1 MTNEQDP
8 NQGIHAGDSAA
19 GDPENIGDTTPLDP
33 TALDPKTEALV
44 ISVLASLPPLEM
56 PQDVHQRLLAAIEA
70 EPNPYAAESTGGAP
84 YESALPAQRNRRS
97 SWFAGVAGIAAVSV
111 LGLVIG
117 TSVLGGESG
126 PAAPITAA
134 AIPMSAT
141 TNQYQKETF
150 TQQVAAALPRWRSAA
165 KSVDSTANPEPT
177 VITSASPGAPNG
189 TSTSSASPSPS
200 NSLRVGRVDIR
211 LREQV
216 TACLSQISERAPMH
230 VEIASYRATPTTPVE
245 AIAVA
250 AVSGANESVDVYA
263 IKVTCADG
271 DPQLVREHVTL
282 HTK

>member
-8 NQGIHAGDSAA
+8 NQGTHAGDSAA
-19 GDPENIGDTTPLDP
+19 GDPENIGDPTPLDP
-33 TALDPKTEALV
+33 KIEALV
-44 ISVLASLPPLEM
+44 ISALASLPSLEM

-70 EPNPYAAESTGGAP
+70 EPNPYAAGSPGGAP
-84 YESALPAQRNRRS
+84 YVSALPTQRNRRS
-97 SWFAGVAGIAAVSV
+97 SWFAGVAGIAAISV

-117 TSVLGGESG
+117 TSVLDGESG

-150 TQQVAAALPRWRSAA
+150 TKQAAAALPGWRSAA
-165 KSVDSTANPEPT
+165 KAFDSTANPEPT
-177 VITSASPGAPNG
+177 VI
-189 TSTSSASPSPS
+189 SSAGPSPS
-200 NSLRVGRVDIR
+200 NSLQTGQVDIR

-216 TACLSQISERAPMH
+216 AACLSQISERAPIH
-230 VEIASYRATPTTPVE
+230 VEIASYRATPSAPVE

-271 DPQLVREHVTL
+271 DPHLVREHVTL
-282 HTK
+282 NTK

>member
-8 NQGIHAGDSAA
+8 NQGTHAGDSAA
-19 GDPENIGDTTPLDP
+19 GDPENIGDPTPLDP
-33 TALDPKTEALV
+33 TPLDPKIEALV
-44 ISVLASLPPLEM
+44 ISALASLPSLEM

-70 EPNPYAAESTGGAP
+70 EPNPYAAGSPGGAP
-84 YESALPAQRNRRS
+84 YVSALPTQRNRRS
-97 SWFAGVAGIAAVSV
+97 SWFAGVAGIAAISV

-117 TSVLGGESG
+117 TSVLDGESG

-150 TQQVAAALPRWRSAA
+150 TKQAAAALPGWRSAA
-165 KSVDSTANPEPT
+165 KAFDSTANPEPT
-177 VITSASPGAPNG
+177 VISSASPGVPNG
-189 TSTSSASPSPS
+189 IATSSAQPSPS
-200 NSLRVGRVDIR
+200 SWLPIGRVDIR

-216 TACLSQISERAPMH
+216 AACLSQISERAPIH
-230 VEIASYRATPTTPVE
+230 VEIASYRATPSAPVE

-271 DPQLVREHVTL
+271 DPHLVREHVTL
-282 HTK
+282 NTK